1 MKKNLL
7 KYTYGSIKNE
17 EDLSLLSKY
26 IKNSDIPDNELS
38 RNLGLF
44 INPSLLGRI
53 LFMSYLYEKNIEIQ
67 GVIADFGCRYGQNSV
82 LFSSLR
88 GLYEPYNR
96 LRKIISFDTFN
107 GFPSV
112 TAKDAVHNEKGDYS
126 THKDSYKD
134 LVNLMQINERF
145 SPLDHLCKHE
155 IVKGD
160 VGITLPEYIKKYP
173 STIFSLCYFDL
184 DIYKPTK
191 ECLEIVL
198 KRMPKGGVIGFDEL
212 NDEDTPGET
221 LALLESVNLSEYTLR
236 RFNPS
241 ARTTYLIRGY

>member
-1 MKKNLL
+1 MKNKLL
-7 KYTYGSIKNE
+7 KYTYGSKSNE
-17 EDLSLLSKY
+17 EDLSLLSKLL
-26 IKNSDIPDNELS
+26 KHSKIPDNELS

-53 LFMSYLYEKNIEIQ
+53 LFMNFLYEKNINIQ

-88 GLYEPYNR
+88 GIYEPFNR

-107 GFPSV
+107 GFPNV
-112 TAKDAVHNEKGDYS
+112 TVKDAIHNKKGDYS
-126 THKDSYKD
+126 THDEAYEN
-134 LVNLMQINERF
+134 LVELMQINERF
-145 SPLDHLCKHE
+145 SPLEHLCKHE
-155 IVKGD
+155 IVKGN
-160 VGITLPEYIKKYP
+160 VCITLPEYIKKYP
-173 STIFSLCYFDL
+173 STIFSLCYFDF

-198 KRMPKGGVIGFDEL
+198 DRMPKGGIIGFDEL

-221 LALLESVNLSEYTLR
+221 LALLESINLSEYTLS
-236 RFNPS
+236 RFSPS
-241 ARTTYLIRGY
+241 ARTTYLVRGV